1 MYYARTPLLDVPDQ
15 LVDKILAAVE
25 NKDLIPTKMQEYA
38 QNYTLQGYSF
48 KSDLHSE
55 IINYSNYSEF
65 FARVPDEP
73 KLTLVIA
80 KSRQDFPIHSDDRKL
95 SSLTCCI
102 KGSYELA
109 WHVPAEEF
117 NERVIV
123 KPGNPPLY
131 SNVLNLEMYHV
142 VVNKKITKQ
151 AGVRLNP
158 SESILFNNNAY
169 HSAHGPNIDMT
180 LIQFGFLNITQHE
193 LENIYNEWKL
203 EKEIK

>member
-1 MYYARTPLLDVPDQ
+1 MYYARTPLLDVPDSLLYQ
-15 LVDKILAAVE
+15 ILEAVE
-25 NKDLIPTKMQEYA
+25 NKDLIPTKMQEYS
-38 QNYTLQGYSF
+38 QYYTLQGYSF
-48 KSDLHSE
+48 KSDLHNK
-55 IINYSNYSEF
+55 IMNHSNYSEF
-65 FARVPDEP
+65 FSRVPNEP

-80 KSRQDFPIHSDDRKL
+80 RSRQDFPIHSDNLKV

-102 KGSYELA
+102 KGSYELT

-131 SNVLNLEMYHV
+131 NNVLNQEMYHV

-151 AGVRLNP
+151 AGIRLNP

-169 HSAHGPNIDMT
+169 HSAQGPDIDMT

-193 LENIYNEWKL
+193 IENIYNEWKL
-203 EKEIK
+203 EKENK